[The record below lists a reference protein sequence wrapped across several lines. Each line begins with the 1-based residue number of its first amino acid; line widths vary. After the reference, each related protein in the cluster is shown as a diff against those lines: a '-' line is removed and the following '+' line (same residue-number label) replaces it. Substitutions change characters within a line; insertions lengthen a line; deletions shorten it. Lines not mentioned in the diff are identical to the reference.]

1 MSYEKNFNAK
11 YDLVI
16 LSKLDKDGN
25 SSLLHSKPLTVE
37 LFHQI
42 PDSMIVFSEGKQEVF
57 KLFRRI

>member
-1 MSYEKNFNAK
+1 MSHEKNLNAK

-16 LSKLDKDGN
+16 LSKIDKDGT

-42 PDSMIVFSEGKQEVF
+42 PDSMIVFSEGNIQVLVF
-57 KLFRRI
+57 